1 MKWLNISENN
11 SFEKAV
17 ELLDHNGTGFLP
29 VVDQHNKLIGV
40 ITDGDLRRAI
50 LAKKIADVKQIMN
63 ADPITMPSGT
73 SHVIAKRKLKQ
84 IHRRQMP
91 LVDEQGKLTEVVL
104 LNDFDVAPKEEWV
117 VIMAGGLGSRL
128 GELTKDIPKPMLP
141 IGGRPMLEH
150 IIDNFKE
157 FGFYKFILCV
167 NYKAEIIENHF
178 KDGTN
183 FGIEVRYTH
192 ENKRMGTAGPL
203 SLIDFDISDNLF
215 VVNGDLI
222 TSIDFNDFLEFHLTQ
237 KADAT
242 MCVKS
247 YSNEIPYACINADS
261 DNNLLE
267 IQEKPSFN
275 YHINAGM
282 YIVNKD
288 LLKLIPND
296 TFYDMPTLFEEALGK
311 GKSVKIFRMDDYW
324 LDIGQPSDYQKGNN
338 DLKIKG

>member
-1 MKWLNISENN
+1 MKWLDITKEN

-17 ELLDHNGTGFLP
+17 ELLDFNGSGFLP
-29 VVDQHNKLIGV
+29 IVDNNNVLLGV

-50 LAKKIADVKQIMN
+50 LSKNTQDVRQIMN
-63 ADPITMPSGT
+63 VNPITMPAGT
-73 SHVIAKRKLKQ
+73 PYVQAKRELKKL
-84 IHRRQMP
+84 HRRQMP
-91 LVDEQGKLTEVVL
+91 LIDKEGILKEIVL

-141 IGGRPMLEH
+141 MGGRPMLEH

-157 FGFYKFILCV
+157 FGFYKFVLCV

-178 KDGTN
+178 KDGSD
-183 FGIEVRYTH
+183 FGIKVRYTH
-192 ENKRMGTAGPL
+192 EKKRMGTAGPL
-203 SLIDFDISDNLF
+203 SLIDFEISDNLF

-222 TSIDFNDFLEFHLTQ
+222 TSIDFNDFLEFHLKQ
-237 KADAT
+237 NADAT
-242 MCVKS
+242 MCVRS
-247 YSNEIPYACINADS
+247 YSNEIPFACINADN

-275 YHINAGM
+275 YYINAGM
-282 YIVNKD
+282 YIINKN

-311 GKSVKIFRMDDYW
+311 EKLVKIFRMDDYW
-324 LDIGQPSDYQKGNN
+324 LDIGQPSDYQKGND
-338 DLKIKG
+338 DLKVKR